1 MSSCSHAGPSKMLRR
16 LLRLL
21 AVSLLS
27 WFSTAAR
34 AADELAEAIAEADRL
49 DPGWR
54 LDQIMER
61 RTQQRPADENNSA
74 LQVHRVIELLTEN
87 WPANSVAE
95 ATNAGSPRGA
105 ALLDALDQ
113 VPLSYVPPDALRT
126 ALSAE
131 LAPVA
136 RALAE
141 ARKLATLSSGQT
153 DFQPAMVFA
162 ATPVTYV
169 QRIREVARLLEF
181 DTHASIARGDSS
193 AALDSTLGL
202 LNAARSIGDEPTSI
216 SQLVRLAIDR
226 IAVRALQRL
235 LAHRQIAEQSLAR
248 LQKAFLEEA
257 EAPRFVYALRGER
270 AGYFDF
276 VEKLATGRITIEDM
290 SAGDTAG
297 IGNGLAKL
305 NVRDKAFVRHNQ
317 ALGLRML
324 TEAVELAKKPYTQQH
339 GWDDWEKPLLNQN
352 FLQRRANAL
361 VSLLL
366 PAVTE
371 VGRAD
376 RRVQCLLRS
385 AGTALACE
393 RFRQANGEWPSALN
407 QLVPKYLTVVPIDPY
422 TGKPLTL
429 HRLRDGLAVYGL
441 GLGAADDHGNLHP
454 KDQDSPGYDT
464 GVRLFDIAERG
475 STTPA
480 QARGPTPP

>member
-1 MSSCSHAGPSKMLRR
+1 
-16 LLRLL
+16 
-21 AVSLLS
+21 
-27 WFSTAAR
+27 
-34 AADELAEAIAEADRL
+34 
-49 DPGWR
+49 
-54 LDQIMER
+54 
-61 RTQQRPADENNSA
+61 
-74 LQVHRVIELLTEN
+74 
-87 WPANSVAE
+87 
-95 ATNAGSPRGA
+95 
-105 ALLDALDQ
+105 
-113 VPLSYVPPDALRT
+113 
-126 ALSAE
+126 
-131 LAPVA
+131 
-136 RALAE
+136 
-141 ARKLATLSSGQT
+141 
-153 DFQPAMVFA
+153 
-162 ATPVTYV
+162 
-169 QRIREVARLLEF
+169 
-181 DTHASIARGDSS
+181 
-193 AALDSTLGL
+193 
-202 LNAARSIGDEPTSI
+202 
-216 SQLVRLAIDR
+216 
-226 IAVRALQRL
+226 
-235 LAHRQIAEQSLAR
+235 
-248 LQKAFLEEA
+248 
-257 EAPRFVYALRGER
+257 
-270 AGYFDF
+270 
-276 VEKLATGRITIEDM
+276 
-290 SAGDTAG
+290 
-297 IGNGLAKL
+297 L